1 MPKFTYKKKH
11 GEFVIYKDGA
21 VMKTPNGAIVKTND
35 QTFANKL
42 ITTLPDYTSPKSLL
56 TYHYTYCNLKER
68 YTKVQL
74 IEMFSNHAKKEILM
88 DDEYLMFRQSSPI
101 KEPIAE
107 VFESQLGDL
116 FTQLN
121 MYQLSAI
128 FVTNYVFNSWM
139 LPYYII
145 SDIIIP
151 MQENDGSDFKTLK
164 EDFLNDLEE
173 YEKDEFIYYTGE
185 NGELDH
191 REDLSLIIEAFV
203 QYFMFSIILEN
214 Q

>member
-1 MPKFTYKKKH
+1 MAEYTYMQEN
-11 GEFVIYKDGA
+11 GEYVIYEDGA
-21 VMKTPNGAIVKTND
+21 VLEIPNVAVVKTSNEMLA
-35 QTFANKL
+35 QKL
-42 ITTLPDYTSPKSLL
+42 ISSFPDHTSPKSLL
-56 TYHYTYCNLKER
+56 AYHCTYCNLKER

-74 IEMFSNHAKKEILM
+74 IEMFSNHAKKEDLM

-101 KEPIAE
+101 KEPIAV
-107 VFESQLGDL
+107 VFESNLNDL
-116 FTQLN
+116 FSQLN

-128 FVTNYVFNSWM
+128 FTLDYAFNSWM

-151 MQENDGSDFKTLK
+151 MKENDGSDFKTLK

-173 YEKDEFIYYTGE
+173 YEEDEFIYYTGE
-185 NGELDH
+185 NSELDH
-191 REDLSLIIEAFV
+191 REDLSLAIDAFV
-203 QYFMFSIILEN
+203 QYFMFSITLDN